1 MSIKFRKLTK
11 EQERELII
19 KNLATNLTAIAH
31 DEARLKAALE
41 WTTVDEVSEALALI
55 PDSPHKQKLLALAAS
70 R

>member
-1 MSIKFRKLTK
+1 MPLKFRKLTK

-19 KNLATNLTAIAH
+19 KNLATNLAAIAH

-41 WTTVDEVSEALALI
+41 WTTSDEIDEALALM
-55 PDSPHKQKLLALAAS
+55 PDSHKQKLLALVAS